1 MKTKVVSRYLWLVNS
16 REFHYDL
23 PESAIAKHPLA
34 VRRHARLLV
43 RDTEGALT
51 HSTFEALPDWLDGVG
66 GLWANDT
73 KVLHARLLAT
83 KPTGGQLEVFLL
95 APAGLLH
102 EEALAA
108 TAPVRW
114 QAMIRNVKRWS
125 QGVASVEGR
134 ACTLTIEHAGQGED
148 GVHEVRLSW
157 VSDGTRTFGEV
168 LEDLGR
174 TPLPPYMR
182 RADTL
187 KDQEDY
193 QTVFAMTPGS
203 VAAPT
208 AGLHY
213 DDVLLSALEERGTPL
228 NRLTLHV
235 GAGTFKPL
243 GEGSIASH
251 AMHAERCLFDREI
264 LRTMANQRKRV
275 ATGTTTLRAMES
287 LYWMT
292 AWHRA
297 HGEWPVVLP
306 QWTPY
311 EGEAS
316 NLESWSDLDALNHAL
331 EHAPWVDDSWG
342 FETQLMIKP
351 GYAIRMVDGLV
362 TNFHQ
367 PGSTLLC
374 LVAAATGMAAWKS
387 MYAEALSEGYRFL
400 SYGDGCLLWCKKA

>member
-1 MKTKVVSRYLWLVNS
+1 MSRYLWLVNS
-16 REFHYDL
+16 SEFHYDL

-43 RDTEGALT
+43 RDTAGGLT
-51 HSTFEALPDWLDGVG
+51 HSTFEALPDWLDGVD

-73 KVLHARLLAT
+73 KVLHARLMAT

-95 APAGLLH
+95 APSGALH
-102 EEALAA
+102 EEALAS
-108 TAPVRW
+108 TTSVHW
-114 QAMIRNVKRWS
+114 QAMVRNVKRWS
-125 QGVASVEGR
+125 QGVASVEGTK
-134 ACTLTIEHAGQGED
+134 CTLTIEHAGQGED
-148 GVHEVRLSW
+148 GVHKVLLSW
-157 VSDGTRTFGEV
+157 TSEGTLTFGEV

-187 KDQEDY
+187 KDKEDY
-193 QTVFAMTPGS
+193 QTVFAVTPGS

-213 DDVLLSALEERGTPL
+213 DDVLLAALRERGTPL

-243 GEGSIASH
+243 GEGSIVSH
-251 AMHAERCLFDREI
+251 AMHAERCLFDQAT
-264 LRTMANQRKRV
+264 LQTMATQRKRV

-292 AWHRA
+292 TWHKA
-297 HGEWPVVLP
+297 HGEWPAVLP

-316 NLESWSDLDALNHAL
+316 TLDAWTDLDALNHAL
-331 EHAPWVDDSWG
+331 AHAPWEEGSWG

-387 MYAEALSEGYRFL
+387 MYAKALAEGYRFL
-400 SYGDGCLLWCKKA
+400 SYGDGCLLWCNKA

>member
-1 MKTKVVSRYLWLVNS
+1 MSRYLWLVNS
-16 REFHYDL
+16 SEFHYDL

-34 VRRHARLLV
+34 ERRHARLLV
-43 RDTEGALT
+43 RDTAGGLT
-51 HSTFEALPDWLDGVG
+51 HSTFEALPDWLDGVD

-73 KVLHARLLAT
+73 KVLHARLMAT

-95 APAGLLH
+95 APLRALH
-102 EEALAA
+102 EEALAS
-108 TAPVRW
+108 TTSVYW
-114 QAMIRNVKRWS
+114 QAMVRNVKRWS
-125 QGVASVEGR
+125 QGVASVEGTK
-134 ACTLTIEHAGQGED
+134 CTLTIEHAGQGED
-148 GVHEVRLSW
+148 GVHEVLLSW
-157 VSDGTRTFGEV
+157 TSEGTLTFGEV

-187 KDQEDY
+187 KDKEDY
-193 QTVFAMTPGS
+193 QTVFAVTPGS

-213 DDVLLSALEERGTPL
+213 DDVLLAALRKRGTLL

-243 GEGSIASH
+243 GEGSIVSH
-251 AMHAERCLFDREI
+251 AMHAERCLFDQET
-264 LRTMANQRKRV
+264 LQTMVAQRKRV

-292 AWHRA
+292 AWHKV
-297 HGEWPVVLP
+297 HGEWPAVLP

-311 EGEAS
+311 EGEVSTLDA
-316 NLESWSDLDALNHAL
+316 WTDLDALNHAL
-331 EHAPWVDDSWG
+331 AHAPWEEGSWG

-387 MYAEALSEGYRFL
+387 MYAKALAEGYRFL
-400 SYGDGCLLWCKKA
+400 SYGDGCLLWCNKA